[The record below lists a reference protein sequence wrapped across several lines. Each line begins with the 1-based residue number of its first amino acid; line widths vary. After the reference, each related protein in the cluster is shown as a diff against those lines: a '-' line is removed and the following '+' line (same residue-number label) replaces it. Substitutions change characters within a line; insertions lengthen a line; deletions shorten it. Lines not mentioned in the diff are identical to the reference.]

1 MIRILSGAAR
11 ATRGL
16 WLAGCAAAMLAA
28 PAQAQRVEPVQVP
41 AAQATAMQASNPV
54 PAAPQAVATATSI
67 LGMAADNLAERTESL
82 VDAAMRVIGT
92 SYRWRNDGK
101 ASGFEP
107 GTFVRHVFKDAA
119 GFLLPVGVENL
130 GRMGEA
136 VRAVDLKPGD
146 LVFFNTMRRTFSHV
160 GIYLGNNKFIHAPA
174 RGAEVRVDDLQSAYW
189 DRRFEGARRITPQ
202 AQ

>member
-1 MIRILSGAAR
+1 MVQILSGAVR
-11 ATRGL
+11 AVRGL
-16 WLAGCAAAMLAA
+16 WLAGFAAAIVAF
-28 PAQAQRVEPVQVP
+28 PAQAQRVEPPP
-41 AAQATAMQASNPV
+41 AGPAQSPGAQPTASTSAS
-54 PAAPQAVATATSI
+54 SI
-67 LGMAADNLAERTESL
+67 LGMAADNLAERTEAL

-101 ASGFEP
+101 AAGFEP

-119 GFLLPVGVENL
+119 GFLLPVGVESL
-130 GRMGEA
+130 GRVGEA

-174 RGAEVRVDDLQSAYW
+174 KGSEVRVDDLQSAYW

>member
-1 MIRILSGAAR
+1 MIRTLFCATGVARGWWLMCSVAALIALPAHAQR
-11 ATRGL
+11 IEQ
-16 WLAGCAAAMLAA
+16 
-28 PAQAQRVEPVQVP
+28 AQANTAQPGLTASSAVLSPTP
-41 AAQATAMQASNPV
+41 AISSAS
-54 PAAPQAVATATSI
+54 AI

-82 VDAAMRVIGT
+82 VDAAMRVIGA
-92 SYRWRNDGK
+92 SYRWRSDEK
-101 ASGFEP
+101 ASGFEA
-107 GTFVRHVFKDAA
+107 GAFVRHVFKDAV

-130 GRMGEA
+130 GRMGES

-174 RGAEVRVDDLQSAYW
+174 RGSEVRVDDLQSAYW

>member
-1 MIRILSGAAR
+1 MIRILSSAAR
-11 ATRGL
+11 AARG
-16 WLAGCAAAMLAA
+16 WAFVCSAAALLAL
-28 PAQAQRVEPVQVP
+28 PAHAQRVEP
-41 AAQATAMQASNPV
+41 AQAASLQALQAVPGAPAGAT
-54 PAAPQAVATATSI
+54 PAAPATI
-67 LGMAADNLAERTESL
+67 LGLATDNLAERTESL
-82 VDAAMRVIGT
+82 VDAAMRVIGA
-92 SYRWRNDGK
+92 SYRWRSDEK
-101 ASGFEP
+101 AAGFEA
-107 GTFVRHVFKDAA
+107 GTFVRHVFKDAV

-174 RGAEVRVDDLQSAYW
+174 RGSEVRVDDLQSAYW

-202 AQ
+202 ASH

>member
-1 MIRILSGAAR
+1 MVQILSAAAR
-11 ATRGL
+11 AARAGC
-16 WLAGCAAAMLAA
+16 LAGFAAAMIAF
-28 PAQAQRVEPVQVP
+28 PAQAQRVEPQSVP
-41 AAQATAMQASNPV
+41 AQPLASQPMNPA
-54 PAAPQAVATATSI
+54 PAAMPASSI
-67 LGMAADNLAERTESL
+67 LGMAADNLAERTEAL

-92 SYRWRNDGK
+92 NYRWRNDGK
-101 ASGFEP
+101 AAGFEP

-130 GRMGEA
+130 GRVGEA

-174 RGAEVRVDDLQSAYW
+174 KGSEVRVDDLQSAYW